1 MTGLV
6 DWSVTR
12 SRMIIAMIILSIGAG
27 IYSYFNLPKEGSP
40 NIDVPILYV
49 SVPLPGVSA
58 ADSERLM
65 VKPRPMPDSLVVAN
79 GW

>member
-6 DWSVTR
+6 DWAVER

-27 IYSYFNLPKEGSP
+27 IYAYFTLPKEGSP

-49 SVPLPGVSA
+49 SVPQIGRAHV
-58 ADSERLM
+58 
-65 VKPRPMPDSLVVAN
+65 
-79 GW
+79 

>member
-6 DWSVTR
+6 DWAVER
-12 SRMIIAMIILSIGAG
+12 SRMIIAMIILAIGAG
-27 IYSYFNLPKEGSP
+27 VYSYFTLPKEGSP

-65 VKPRPMPDSLVVAN
+65 VKPLETK
-79 GW
+79 

>member
-6 DWSVTR
+6 DWAVER
-12 SRMIIAMIILSIGAG
+12 SRTILAMVLLAIGAG
-27 IYSYFNLPKEGSP
+27 VAAYVGLPKEGSP

-65 VKPRPMPDSLVVAN
+65 VKPLEQELRSVECE
-79 GW
+79 